1 MKHGYKIALISIVLA
16 GGLSLFLGGCDQRRS
31 QKDTTS
37 SSATVGT
44 TIDDGV
50 LTTKVKSA
58 LISDPDIK
66 SFDLQVETRKGVVQ
80 ISGFV
85 DNSAQVDRALQVT
98 RSVAGVVSV
107 ENKMSI
113 KSGVTSVGGKIDD
126 SIITTRI
133 KSALLTDSTV
143 KSSDIGVLTR
153 EGDVQLSG
161 FVNSEAQIQRALEI
175 ARSTDG
181 VKAVENRMSIK
192 K

>member
-1 MKHGYKIALISIVLA
+1 MKHGYKIALISIVLV

-31 QKDTTS
+31 QKDATS

-50 LTTKVKSA
+50 LTAKVKSA

-85 DNSAQVDRALQVT
+85 DNSAQMDRALQVT

-133 KSALLTDSTV
+133 KSALLTDSAV

>member
-50 LTTKVKSA
+50 LTAKVKST

-161 FVNSEAQIQRALEI
+161 FVNSEAQIQRALAI